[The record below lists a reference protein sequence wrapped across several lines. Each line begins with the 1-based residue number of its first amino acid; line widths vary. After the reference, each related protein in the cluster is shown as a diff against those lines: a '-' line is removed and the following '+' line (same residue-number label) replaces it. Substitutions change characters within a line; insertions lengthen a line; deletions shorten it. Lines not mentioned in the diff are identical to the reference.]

1 MNFQSFVG
9 LVLYETVSR
18 SCFHF
23 VCCSCLISSSISLF
37 RDCMRERVSG
47 VGSCLRREFR
57 TFILCFMFLLK
68 VGLYCFMVPVG
79 MCCLLALLMLSLKY
93 CTA

>member
-9 LVLYETVSR
+9 LVLYEIVSR
-18 SCFHF
+18 SCCHF

-37 RDCMRERVSG
+37 RVCIRERVSG
-47 VGSCLRREFR
+47 VGSCLRKAFR
-57 TFILCFMFLLK
+57 VCILRFMFLLK
-68 VGLYCFMVPVG
+68 VGLYCFMVPFG
-79 MCCLLALLMLSLKY
+79 MCRLLALLMVSLKY